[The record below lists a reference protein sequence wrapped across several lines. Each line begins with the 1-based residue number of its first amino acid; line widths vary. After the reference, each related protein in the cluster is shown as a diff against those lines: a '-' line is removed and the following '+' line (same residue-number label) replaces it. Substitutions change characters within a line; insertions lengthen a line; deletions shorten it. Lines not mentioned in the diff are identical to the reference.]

1 VPKFTVFWLA
11 TYFGGIIAAF
21 FAPLIGLLDY
31 LFEYYLRPRHHWWGD
46 TELPDWRW
54 NMMIAVVCV
63 VTFLIRRN
71 GLPKVPSLKNPSM
84 RWFVALALS
93 MIVVT
98 TTWSVDFD
106 KSWEETTAFLKLL
119 ILYGLIVGNVRTQN
133 MFDAFMATHI
143 AGAGWWGWQAYIDPK
158 RISGR
163 LINIGSSDTL
173 NDNLAAAHLL
183 TVLPILCVYAL
194 TAKDKRLRL
203 LALITAPF
211 IVNTFILCNSRGAT
225 VGLAVGMAA
234 AMLLAR
240 RGHRVRMFGAA
251 VAVAVL
257 FVALAD
263 KTFIER
269 QKTINDEDA
278 GAERIATWQGAR
290 QLLTDHP
297 LGVGGGGF
305 EYLSPIYIREIVNAH
320 DGERRSVHNTWLLIA
335 TEWGIQGFVFFVGL
349 IGSSLLIL
357 NRVRKMAKDSQDIYY
372 RSLALQVGLIS
383 TLTAATFSN
392 RFLGESI
399 YWLLGLSFALY
410 RIAVKELA
418 VETVPATAVPVPV
431 PFQPAAAAT
440 ATATTAAA
448 H

>member
-1 VPKFTVFWLA
+1 VPKFTVFWLI
-11 TYFGGIIAAF
+11 TYFGGIVAAF

-54 NMMIAVVCV
+54 NMMIAVVCI

-71 GLPKVPSLKNPSM
+71 GLPQMPSLKNPAL

-93 MIVVT
+93 MIVV

-119 ILYGLIVGNVRTQN
+119 ILYGLIIGNVRTQN

-143 AGAGWWGWQAYIDPK
+143 AGAGWWGWQAYVDPK

-225 VGLAVGMAA
+225 VGLAAGMAA
-234 AMLLAR
+234 AMLMAKK
-240 RGHRVRMFGAA
+240 GHRVRMFGAA
-251 VAVAVL
+251 VAVGVL

-263 KTFIER
+263 QTFIDR
-269 QKTINDEDA
+269 QKTIDDEDA

-290 QLLTDHP
+290 QLLLDHP

-305 EYLSPIYIREIVNAH
+305 EYLSPVYIPQIVANH
-320 DGERRSVHNTWLLIA
+320 DGEHRAVHNTWLLIA
-335 TEWGIQGFVFFVGL
+335 TEWGVQGFVLFLGL
-349 IGSSLLIL
+349 IGSSLLML
-357 NRVRKMAKDSQDIYY
+357 NRMRKMARDHQDIYY

-418 VETVPATAVPVPV
+418 VEVAPTAPVPVPV
-431 PFQPAAAAT
+431 PFQRAEPAAVTAAT
-440 ATATTAAA
+440 A